1 MGYLQDAKKD
11 KPEVKTAKG
20 KEKGKDGKG
29 DKNAKNADKEK
40 QRKFIVR
47 SWCETDL
54 SSAVGP
60 LSANRTRS
68 IVCECILVI

>member
-1 MGYLQDAKKD
+1 M
-11 KPEVKTAKG
+11 KTAKG

-47 SWCETDL
+47 RVQQIFRLQSILCLQLVLDL
-54 SSAVGP
+54 
-60 LSANRTRS
+60 LCANAFWLY
-68 IVCECILVI
+68 EK

>member
-47 SWCETDL
+47 RVQQIFP
-54 SSAVGP
+54 SAVD
-60 LSANRTRS
+60 LASVTRTRS